1 MRIVLP
7 SGSTAELAR
16 PSGPVRRGLVVSAD
30 IFGLRP
36 LYDELCTRLAHEYQ
50 AVVVAPDP
58 FPGHEPGPSIEARQ
72 ALVPQRTD
80 ERSCRDLLDAADLA
94 GAGLAEHEVLPVS
107 LIGFCLGGMYC
118 HKAAPLGRFHRIVS
132 FYGMIRLPELW
143 RSDNQEEPL
152 SCLRRGGASTV
163 LAIIGERD
171 HYTPADAVDELA
183 ATGVTVVR
191 YPDAEHGFVHDASR
205 PAHRPA
211 DAADA
216 WQRCRAWIDS

>member
-1 MRIVLP
+1 MRITLP

-16 PSGPVRRGLVVSAD
+16 PSGAVRRGLVISTD

-36 LYDELCTRLAHEYQ
+36 LYDEMCARLADEYE

-58 FPGHEPGPSIEARQ
+58 FPGHDPGPSIEARQ
-72 ALVPQRTD
+72 ALVPLRTD

-94 GAGLAEHEVLPVS
+94 GGGPGDSGALPVS

-132 FYGMIRLPELW
+132 FYGMIRLPEGW
-143 RSDNQEEPL
+143 SSDTQEEPL

-191 YPDAEHGFVHDASR
+191 YPEAEHGFVHDQNR
-205 PAHRPA
+205 PSHRPA

-216 WQRCRAWIDS
+216 WQRCRTWIDA